1 MAPRRRS
8 HEEAD
13 PEPLRPT
20 QLFPFDGLTVH
31 RPVRL
36 DRREQEQPVWT
47 KSKARL
53 IEAYLRLFG
62 MVTRHG
68 TYIDGF
74 AGPQR
79 PEAETPEF
87 AAKLV
92 VEITPAKLRH
102 FHLFDVD
109 ATQVAALRRLR
120 ADHPDKDIHIHPGD
134 FNHQVDRVLKAEVI
148 KPREATFCLLDQR
161 TFECHWATVE
171 RLAGHPKQGYK
182 IELFYF
188 LASWWFERSCAGLR
202 DERVLARWWGREDW
216 PDVPRMRRVP
226 RALALVQRFHKEL
239 GYTHVKHWPIF
250 GEPAGFQT
258 VMYYMIHA
266 SDHPE
271 APKLME
277 RAYRQMVT
285 KDSGQQLGLL

>member
-1 MAPRRRS
+1 
-8 HEEAD
+8 
-13 PEPLRPT
+13 
-20 QLFPFDGLTVH
+20 
-31 RPVRL
+31 
-36 DRREQEQPVWT
+36 VWT